1 MSLQDLSKR
10 ESVQQAIDEFDA
22 LGQDAFLKKY
32 GFGKSFKYLLSHNGR
47 RYDSKAVLG
56 AAHFYEFGQP
66 LLHTEFSGGI
76 AQTVKKLTELG
87 FSVVSSGI
95 DYSVLTSD
103 DVHAVI
109 DDFDRLGRDGFLQQ
123 YGGSGAQKF
132 FIHLDGKEYDA
143 KPVLVMAFRRH
154 EMFAHIDSSDI
165 DSTREGVADP
175 LIKLGFEV
183 TAKNDGVKMELG
195 SLSATIQ
202 RVMELQDNYTP
213 VLHSDDSQERLRL
226 LGQITESFVD
236 SASLTFESAFGQ
248 SFDLSGDFSLGAGNV
263 PRVPWVRLYDPAISP
278 SAQKG
283 WYVVL
288 LFAFDGRSCVLS
300 LNQGTTAVVGSDKV
314 LQITRRADQARQT
327 LRNVSV
333 KRQEHWPMSESTIS
347 LDDRGLGKSY
357 EHGHVFGV
365 RYERDAVPGD
375 DQIVSDAEHLLEML
389 ADLYEKDMGMSI
401 IEDPATHVLLKWSS
415 KQFPNNSTIGE
426 HRRML
431 AENGMVVWA
440 KFGKAIG
447 DSRVESLQRQ
457 LDRSQV
463 THIYLKGGVPEEVF
477 RATLSHVTQGTSGVD
492 VTRIPS
498 YYRDQLTGDETCFTL
513 SSIETVDL
521 LPTIDDVLYLES
533 SPEKKLSESFA
544 GQQSTYYVREKSPAG
559 EAPSMSDEISPT
571 EFDRLRE
578 LANTLNWDVDYT
590 RDVVDGVRGDK
601 RQMILTGPPGTG
613 KTFVARAIA
622 NYLVE
627 DNKDRVRLVQFHPS
641 FGYEDFVEGLRPVA
655 LELGGFEFK
664 RVPGAVVEMADAIIK
679 DGEGR
684 VLIIDEINRAN
695 ISRVFGELMF
705 LLEYRD
711 ETIRL
716 MLDPRPFS
724 LPDSLVMIG
733 TMNTADRSIRSLDV
747 AMRRRFKFY
756 ELLPDVKVLR
766 RIYEKTSR
774 RNLLGE
780 GLFAGFE
787 SLNQRLEADIDRHHT
802 IGHSFFVADVMNGS
816 VLQSV
821 WDHELLPLIEDYFFD
836 QPEKVSEYSFDSF
849 WPHD

>member
-10 ESVQQAIDEFDA
+10 ESVQQAISEFDA

-32 GFGKSFKYLLSHNGR
+32 GFGKSYKYLLSHNGR

-87 FSVVSSGI
+87 FAVVSSGI
-95 DYSVLTSD
+95 DYSVLTPD
-103 DVHAVI
+103 DVHAVLA
-109 DDFDRLGRDGFLQQ
+109 DFDRLGRDSFFHQ
-123 YGGSGAQKF
+123 YGGSVARKF
-132 FIHLDGKEYDA
+132 FIHLDGKDYDA

-154 EMFAHIDSSDI
+154 EMFAHVGPSDF

-175 LIKLGFEV
+175 LINLGFEV
-183 TAKNDGVKMELG
+183 STKSG
-195 SLSATIQ
+195 SVPMDEGSMSGTIQ
-202 RVMELQDNYTP
+202 RVMELQDHYTP
-213 VLHSDDSQERLRL
+213 VLHSDDSQERLHL
-226 LGQITESFVD
+226 LGQIMESLVD
-236 SASLTFESAFGQ
+236 SSSNTFESAFDQ

-327 LRNVSV
+327 LRGVTAE
-333 KRQEHWPMSESTIS
+333 RQVRWPMSESTIS
-347 LDDRGLGKSY
+347 LDDRGLDKSY

-365 RYERDAVPGD
+365 RYERDAVPDD

-389 ADLYEKDMGMSI
+389 ADLYEKDMGMSA
-401 IEDPATHVLLKWSS
+401 IENPATHVLLKWSS

-447 DSRVESLQRQ
+447 NSRVEALQRQ
-457 LDRSQV
+457 LDSSQV

-477 RATLSHVTQGTSGVD
+477 RATLSHITQGTSGVD
-492 VTRIPS
+492 VNKIPS
-498 YYRDQLTGDETCFTL
+498 YYRNRLTGEETCFTL
-513 SSIETVDL
+513 SAIDTVDVF
-521 LPTIDDVLYLES
+521 PNIDDILYMES
-533 SPEKKLSESFA
+533 SPEKKLSESFG
-544 GQQSTYYVREKSPAG
+544 GQQSTIYVREKSPVG
-559 EAPSMSDEISPT
+559 ERPT
-571 EFDRLRE
+571 MPETGKSVEFDRLRE

-664 RVPGAVVEMADAIIK
+664 RVPGAVVEMADAINS
-679 DGEGR
+679 DGESR

-766 RIYEKTSR
+766 RIYETTPR
-774 RNLLGE
+774 HNILGE
-780 GLFAGFE
+780 GLFVGFE
-787 SLNQRLEADIDRHHT
+787 ALNQRLEADIDRHHT
-802 IGHSFFVADVMNGS
+802 IGHSFFVSNVMTHD
-816 VLQSV
+816 VLQGV

-836 QPEKVSEYSFDSF
+836 QPDKVSEYSFDSF
-849 WPHD
+849 WPHG